1 MQRRGKKPN
10 SFSVVPT
17 RNNRNIVIEVHDLD
31 ECLRPAVQKDI
42 YFAMR
47 RLLRRMHE
55 LRDYELQTNGG
66 IPSALHQITTPVQA

>member
-10 SFSVVPT
+10 SFSVKPT
-17 RNNRNIVIEVHDLD
+17 KNNQNVVIEVHDLD

-55 LRDYELQTNGG
+55 LRDYELRTEGG
-66 IPSALHQITTPVQA
+66 IPNALHQITASV